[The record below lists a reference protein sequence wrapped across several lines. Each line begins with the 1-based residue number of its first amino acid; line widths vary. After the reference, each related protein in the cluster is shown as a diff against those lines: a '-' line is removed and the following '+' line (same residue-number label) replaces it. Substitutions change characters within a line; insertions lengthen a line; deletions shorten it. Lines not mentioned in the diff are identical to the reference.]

1 MRNIDPYTIEMAYAV
16 VQARKNNPTP
26 NSYASQLLEQGTS
39 AIAQKVGEQALETVI
54 EAIRKNKTR
63 LAEESA
69 DLLYHLLVLWADADL
84 QPQDIYD
91 LLATRM
97 STAKTSIRAA

>member
-1 MRNIDPYTIEMAYAV
+1 MREIEPYTIEMAYAI
-16 VQARKNNPTP
+16 VQSRKQNPSP
-26 NSYASQLLEQGTS
+26 NSYASQLLAEGTP
-39 AIAQKVGEQALETVI
+39 AIAKKLGEQAMETVV
-54 EAIRKNKTR
+54 EALRNDKTR

-91 LLATRM
+91 LLARRM
-97 STAKTSIRAA
+97 SAQPKLKVA

>member
-1 MRNIDPYTIEMAYAV
+1 MRDIEPYTIEVAYAI
-16 VQARKNNPTP
+16 VQSRKNNPRP
-26 NSYASQLLEQGTS
+26 NSYASQLLSQGTT
-39 AIAQKVGEQALETVI
+39 AIAKKVGEQAMETVI
-54 EAIRKNKTR
+54 EALQNDKTR

-91 LLATRM
+91 MLSKRM
-97 STAKTSIRAA
+97 SNQPSIRAA

>member
-1 MRNIDPYTIEMAYAV
+1 MREIEPYTIEMAYAI
-16 VQARKNNPTP
+16 VQNRKQNPSP
-26 NSYASQLLEQGTS
+26 NSYASQLLSQGTS
-39 AIAQKVGEQALETVI
+39 TIAKKLGEQAMDTVI
-54 EAIRKNKTR
+54 EALRNDKTR

-91 LLATRM
+91 MLAKRM
-97 STAKTSIRAA
+97 SSQPSLKVA

>member
-16 VQARKNNPTP
+16 VQARKNNPRA
-26 NSYASQLLEQGTS
+26 NSYASQLLAQGTS

-54 EAIRKNKTR
+54 EAIKKDRHR

-91 LLATRM
+91 LLSTRM
-97 STAKTSIRAA
+97 SAAKPSIRAA